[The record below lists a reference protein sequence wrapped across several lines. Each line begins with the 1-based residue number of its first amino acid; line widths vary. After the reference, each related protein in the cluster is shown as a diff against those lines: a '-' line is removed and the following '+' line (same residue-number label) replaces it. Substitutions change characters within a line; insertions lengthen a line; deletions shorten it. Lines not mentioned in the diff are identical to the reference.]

1 MTGDHPTPS
10 RSWLDQAITAGDDEM
25 IAAYLD
31 ELLGPLPPP
40 HIEPT
45 NDYEHQLMRWSMLS
59 APTLPTTN
67 PITLIA
73 SSGC

>member
-31 ELLGPLPPP
+31 EHLGPRLP
-40 HIEPT
+40 
-45 NDYEHQLMRWSMLS
+45 Y
-59 APTLPTTN
+59 
-67 PITLIA
+67 A
-73 SSGC
+73 SS